1 MKKGLFAFLAL
12 IGVSSFSQEL
22 KMAQNACALVDICVE
37 AETTYDLSCSVQDL
51 VYHLEKMTGAKFKT
65 VKSPVPGRKVIRIAN
80 DPSLKEQEVLVKVT
94 EGGIELL
101 GSDHVE
107 YAIYDFLRYFC
118 GCNWLDPTQ
127 AGEIIP
133 EKPALTVKCGTRRD
147 LPYTLSRRNSGIFTT
162 YDPLLWRQGTSGWT
176 NYVKTAYPAAYE
188 KGGIKEA
195 VKTMN
200 FFRTRFKRRMKAQGR
215 NATANHS
222 FYWFN
227 DRFLNKKSP
236 RFIEFRP
243 EFFAKGYTRKE
254 DANKNPEDI
263 YSDWDPRKAPPQM
276 CYSNEELFRQTLIDV
291 RAYFD
296 NGGYTNRYTNVGFA
310 GPVWGKDTYCL
321 EPHDNEA
328 FCRCENCKSQYR
340 PERRKER
347 GHHSDYWFRFVNR
360 VAKEIA
366 KTHPG
371 KKISTLAYG
380 SGREAKPTFKL
391 EPNVVVHFCYSGNR
405 QPSGALKLKQE
416 EILRDWHRAYPE
428 NVFGVWL
435 YNCFPMERTIRP
447 GGFNCFPGF
456 FGATL
461 SREYKFLKEMNV
473 RDIIFN
479 CGMTDDFES
488 FLTFRLMWNP
498 DEDYEKLKD
507 EWFSSFC
514 AAEEPIRKFYDL
526 VESRF
531 TNPKNY
537 PENSGHQTVLI
548 AWGYLGTAE
557 VMDELALLMREAEK
571 KADTPMAKARVAN
584 WRAGVWEYML
594 EGKRRKSAFDTGCA
608 GVTGES
614 VFYLGSRPA
623 PFGESILSNAHVSAK
638 CDGIWHA
645 IGYKDG
651 KTVKYPLDNL
661 QVLAD
666 GDCGTSVWMNGHPTT
681 NLLVKAERPVKRLKR
696 LRLTFSFG
704 NYLRSAAII
713 KPVGFKA
720 GKIIDLAGEFRQAR
734 RPNPNWKDVNGRS
747 ASYYTLQWTF
757 DDRSEPRDLDGVGYI
772 DFGLREKWYSPQ
784 VCEIEAAEK

>member
-1 MKKGLFAFLAL
+1 MKKIIRILSVALCCASFAE
-12 IGVSSFSQEL
+12 EL
-22 KMAQNACALVDICVE
+22 KIAENANALVDIYVE
-37 AETTYDLSCSVQDL
+37 AKSTYDLSYSVQDL
-51 VYHLEKMTGAKFKT
+51 IYHLEKMTGAKFKI
-65 VKSPVPGRKVIRIAN
+65 VKSPLSERKVIRIAN

-94 EGGIELL
+94 PNGVELL

-107 YAIYDFLRYFC
+107 YAIYDFLKYFC
-118 GCNWLDPTQ
+118 GCSWLDPTE

-133 EKPALTVKCGTRRD
+133 KKPSLKVKCGTRRD

-162 YDPLLWRQGTSGWT
+162 YDPLLWRTGTPGWT
-176 NYVKTAYPAAYE
+176 NYVKTAYSASYK

-195 VKTMN
+195 IKAMN

-227 DRFLNKKSP
+227 DRFLNKNDP

-276 CYSNEELFRQTLIDV
+276 CYSNEELFKQTLVDI

-296 NGGYTNRYTNVGFA
+296 NGGYTNKYTNVGFA

-328 FCRCENCKSQYR
+328 FCRCDDCKKQYQS
-340 PERRKER
+340 ERAKER

-405 QPSGALKLKQE
+405 QPNGTLKRKQE
-416 EILRDWHRAYPE
+416 DILRDWHKAYPD

-435 YNCFPMERTIRP
+435 YNCFPMERTVRP

-461 SREYKFLKEMNV
+461 AEEYKFLKEMNV
-473 RDIIFN
+473 KDIIFN
-479 CGMTDDFES
+479 CGMNDDFES

-507 EWFSSFC
+507 EWFSSFG
-514 AAEEPIRKFYDL
+514 AAEEPIRKFYDI
-526 VESRF
+526 VEERF

-537 PENSGHQTVLI
+537 PEKSGHQSVLI
-548 AWGYLGTAE
+548 AWGYLGTTK
-557 VMDELALLMREAEK
+557 VMNELNLLMLKAEK
-571 KADTPMAKARVAN
+571 MADTPLAKARVAN
-584 WRAGVWEYML
+584 WRAAVWEYML
-594 EGKRRKSAFDTGCA
+594 EGKRQKANFDTKRK
-608 GVTGES
+608 GVTGVS
-614 VFYLGSRPA
+614 AFYLGSKP
-623 PFGESILSNAHVSAK
+623 PSFVGNVLSNARVSAQ
-638 CDGIWHA
+638 CNGIWHA
-645 IGYKDG
+645 IGYEDG
-651 KTVKYPLDNL
+651 KAVKYPLSNL
-661 QVLAD
+661 NVLSD
-666 GDCGTSVWMNGHPTT
+666 GDYSTSVWMNGHPKT
-681 NLLVKAERPVKRLKR
+681 NLLVKVDHPIKDLKR
-696 LRLTFSFG
+696 LRFTFSFG

-713 KPVGFKA
+713 KPIGFKD
-720 GKIIDLAGEFRQAR
+720 GKIVELAGEFRQER
-734 RPNPNWKDVNGRS
+734 RPNPNWKDINKES
-747 ASYYTLQWTF
+747 ASFYMLEWSF
-757 DDRSEPRDLDGVGYI
+757 EPSSVPKNLDAIGYI
-772 DFGLREKWYSPQ
+772 DYGLREKWYSPQ
-784 VCEIEAAEK
+784 VCEIEASER